1 MFPVGVYNVEDYP
14 LNWISGTYYSTYKG
28 NTFQV
33 SSIENVK
40 SEAEYNAVTTIDLS
54 NQSLTTDVTFLD
66 KFRNLINLL
75 ISDNN
80 IDIIDLSKIY
90 NKSLIKNIAI
100 KNNNITTCDL
110 QGFNNTESV
119 LIHTNNISEVD
130 FSDLLSVERLEF
142 YTNNISEVDLSNSS
156 NLDILIGFQ
165 NSLTNIDLSSN
176 TLLTELILYS
186 NSITSIDLS
195 NNTLLTNC
203 RLQSNDLTDIDL
215 SNNTLLTDVRI
226 HNNELDAAT
235 NSQVLIDL
243 DSHGLSNGYLQSTI
257 FGGGSLT
264 AAGQT
269 AKTNLLSKGWTIVGI

>member
-1 MFPVGVYNVEDYP
+1 VEDFP
-14 LNWISGTYYSTYKG
+14 LNWIDGTYYSTYKG

-33 SSIENVK
+33 SSIENAK
-40 SEAEYNAVTTIDLS
+40 SDAEYDAVTTINLS
-54 NQSLTTDVTFLD
+54 NQSLTTDFTFLD
-66 KFRNLINLL
+66 KFKNLINLL
-75 ISDNN
+75 LSDNN
-80 IDIIDLSKIY
+80 INIIDLSKIY
-90 NKSLIKNIAI
+90 NKLLIKNIAI
-100 KNNNITTCDL
+100 KNNNITICDL
-110 QGFNNTESV
+110 QGFNNVESV

-165 NSLTNIDLSSN
+165 NNLTNIDLSNN
-176 TLLTELILYS
+176 TLLTELTLFS

-195 NNTLLTNC
+195 NNTLLINC
-203 RLQSNDLTDIDL
+203 KVQSNDLTDIDL

-243 DSHGLSNGYLQSTI
+243 DSHGQNNGYLQSTI

-264 AAGQT
+264 SAGQT
-269 AKTNLLSKGWTIVGI
+269 AKSNLLSKGWTIVGI

>member
-14 LNWISGTYYSTYKG
+14 LNWIDGTYYSTYKG

-40 SEAEYNAVTTIDLS
+40 SEAEYDAVTTINLS
-54 NQSLTTDVTFLD
+54 NESLTTDFTFLD
-66 KFRNLINLL
+66 KFKNLINLL
-75 ISDNN
+75 LSDNS
-80 IDIIDLSKIY
+80 IDVIDLSIIY
-90 NKSLIKNIAI
+90 DKSLIKNIAI

-110 QGFNNTESV
+110 QGFNNVESL
-119 LIHTNNISEVD
+119 LIHTNNINEVD

-142 YTNNISEVDLSNSS
+142 YANNISEVDLSNSS

-165 NSLTNIDLSSN
+165 NNLTNIDLSNN
-176 TLLTELILYS
+176 TLLTQLTLFS

-195 NNTLLTNC
+195 NNTLLTIC
-203 RLQSNDLTDIDL
+203 KIQSNELINIDL
-215 SNNTLLTDVRI
+215 SNNTLLTEVRI

-243 DSHGLSNGYLQSTI
+243 DSHGLSNGYLQSSI

-269 AKTNLLSKGWTIVGI
+269 AKANLLTKGWTIVGL